1 MKFSEIAINIEF
13 MFNGHKYVKNS
24 RCSAQRLDTNKTKYF
39 TNNETIHVI
48 LEAYNVNI

>member
-24 RCSAQRLDTNKTKYF
+24 RCSAQRLDINKTYYF
-39 TNNETIHVI
+39 ASNEIIHVV
-48 LEAYNVNI
+48 LSEVN

>member
-1 MKFSEIAINIEF
+1 MKFNEIEIGNYF
-13 MFNGHKYVKNS
+13 MFNGNKYRKNS

-39 TNNETIHVI
+39 ASNETIHVI

>member
-24 RCSAQRLDTNKTKYF
+24 GCSAQRLDINKTYYF
-39 TNNETIHVI
+39 AST
-48 LEAYNVNI
+48 EAIPVVLGESLC